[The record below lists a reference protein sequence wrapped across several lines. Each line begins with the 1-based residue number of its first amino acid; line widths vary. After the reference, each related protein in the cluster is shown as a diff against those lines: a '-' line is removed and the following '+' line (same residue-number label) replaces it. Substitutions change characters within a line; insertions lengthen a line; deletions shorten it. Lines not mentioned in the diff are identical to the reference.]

1 MQREILTLERKM
13 CAENRRE
20 GSDLVEGGQDESK
33 MPKKVH
39 LELYSQLLGSGWE
52 SRRGPGCQ

>member
-1 MQREILTLERKM
+1 M

-33 MPKKVH
+33 TSKKVH
-39 LELYSQLLGSGWE
+39 LELCSQLLGSGWE
-52 SRRGPGCQ
+52 SRRGPGCQQRWVRVDW